1 LGILLSCSGEGSRMN
16 FSVDSVLNYKC
27 VGGNC
32 LMSRVGV
39 EKLRMTPD
47 DVSEYVKYSAEN
59 CEMLSAVYDD
69 DNQAVTVTF
78 GSRGE
83 VRTVSCTVE
92 IGDYTHPVFEA
103 ETTLQT
109 LENKAISAKPGSTV
123 LIGDSLFAN
132 WKDLA
137 PLENAGITVNNFAVG
152 GFCVSDLNG
161 IVLYR
166 LVLPVSP
173 DRILIHVG
181 VNDIFQAGKSS
192 DAYLREVYDL
202 IGAIRS
208 SLPYTEICFVTIVKP
223 TDAALTV
230 GGHTGAV
237 ADARRAEID
246 KANSAMKEY
255 CEENGIGFLDASDAY
270 RNENG
275 SSLAK
280 YFYPDGIHL
289 LNERYEAWG
298 NAILRELKK
307 Q

>member
-1 LGILLSCSGEGSRMN
+1 MN
-16 FSVDSVLNYKC
+16 FSIDSVLNYKC

-69 DNQAVTVTF
+69 DNQVVTVKY
-78 GSRGE
+78 GSHGDM
-83 VRTVSCTVE
+83 RTASCMVE
-92 IGDYTHPVFEA
+92 IGDYTHPVLEA

-137 PLENAGITVNNFAVG
+137 PLENAGIIVNNFAVG
-152 GFCVSDLNG
+152 GFCVSDLID
-161 IVLYR
+161 IVLNR

-192 DAYLREVYDL
+192 EVYMQEINNL

-208 SLPYTEICFVTIVKP
+208 GLPYTEICFVTIVKP
-223 TDAALTV
+223 TDEAPTV
-230 GGHTGAV
+230 GGYTGAV

-246 KANSAMKEY
+246 KANTAMREY
-255 CEENGIGFLDASDAY
+255 CEESGVRYLDASSAY

-298 NAILRELKK
+298 NAILGELEK